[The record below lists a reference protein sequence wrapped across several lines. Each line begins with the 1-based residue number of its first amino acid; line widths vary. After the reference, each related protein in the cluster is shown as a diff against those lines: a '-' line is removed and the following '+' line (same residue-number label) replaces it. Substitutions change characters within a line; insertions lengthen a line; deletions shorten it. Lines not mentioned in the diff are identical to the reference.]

1 MYFCISNLY
10 RFLLYGKPPYQPLAI
25 KLSHGNNFQQAV
37 LGSWS
42 AIPGSLQKVASL
54 ITKLNTT
61 ALGQAAIA
69 SAGRM
74 SENMIMAQL
83 SESLPANMTNM
94 ISGYMLS
101 LESGA
106 MDDMNATFHRVVNM
120 VSLIVLS
127 FSSLFKISHVHF
139 LMFACQYG
147 CKINGRLHG
156 KIGWSI
162 SWLKFTYCPD
172 VYHLCHS

>member
-1 MYFCISNLY
+1 M
-10 RFLLYGKPPYQPLAI
+10 
-25 KLSHGNNFQQAV
+25 
-37 LGSWS
+37 
-42 AIPGSLQKVASL
+42 ASL

-106 MDDMNATFHRVVNM
+106 MDDMNATFYRVVNM

>member
-1 MYFCISNLY
+1 MSFYSSTFYRVVLYVKQPNQDWMIWLSN
-10 RFLLYGKPPYQPLAI
+10 
-25 KLSHGNNFQQAV
+25 GNNFQQAV

-83 SESLPANMTNM
+83 SESLPANLTNM

-120 VSLIVLS
+120 VSFIVLS
-127 FSSLFKISHVHF
+127 FSSLFKISHVLF
-139 LMFACQYG
+139 LMFACQYS
-147 CKINGRLHG
+147 CKTAWQDRLVN
-156 KIGWSI
+156 K
-162 SWLKFTYCPD
+162 LA
-172 VYHLCHS
+172 